1 MSKHFKKYILQMSNR
16 SLYDV
21 RVLSGISLVPLV
33 ETAGLL
39 HQRWRV
45 SEAAVLLRGLYTT
58 VSLGHIMPPW
68 QPTSMFC

>member
-1 MSKHFKKYILQMSNR
+1 MSNR

-39 HQRWRV
+39 HQRRRV
-45 SEAAVLLRGLYTT
+45 SEAAVLSRGLYNT
-58 VSLGHIMPPW
+58 VSLGHIMPP
-68 QPTSMFC
+68 